1 MVVKSYLAQ
10 GKKYIFGFLKCIDE
24 FYNKYFKYI
33 LTAWTILVF
42 ISIIFK
48 CATLLLVLTT
58 FLWLNNIMYAFKKP
72 YERVLFLLFHGTFF
86 VFLLCRPLIAL
97 VTTENWIE
105 FQINNYGA
113 TNDSVFR
120 VVYCLVISLLSMRI
134 GAEWFEKSTRK
145 IRLSKLAFPFQNKV
159 MKIRFD
165 SQTVKIVR
173 GLTLTL
179 FVISLIFRMIL
190 EIEKIV
196 YIMGHSYVQLYSEF
210 ETSMPY
216 IVYVVSSF
224 LPYAMSAYLATL
236 PSKFAS
242 SMVLGG
248 YILTTIPT
256 TLGGERSKIVLSV
269 CLTFVYFVFRDFYD
283 SEKKWIGKTE
293 KIIIAC
299 VTVVGIVLLGAMNY
313 LREDSSIQMNVFE
326 LTTDFFFKQG
336 VTFSWVCAGM
346 AQIGILR
353 NMGVINYTLGSLL
366 DYLLHGSVAQL
377 LFNAAAIPSNNNMAQ
392 ITMGNQMSHHLSYV
406 VMGSERYLEGH
417 GTGSSYILELYADF
431 DLLGIALF
439 SVVLGIFLVWILT
452 AMKKSFI
459 IRGCALCAVST
470 LLLMPR
476 SNTVD
481 FISFLWRIPFWI
493 TVVYVI
499 AGVLLIKCFS
509 KKDFK
514 K

>member
-1 MVVKSYLAQ
+1 MVVKSYLTQ
-10 GKKYIFGFLKCIDE
+10 GKKHIFDFLKRIDE

-58 FLWLNNIMYAFKKP
+58 FLWLNNIMYALKKP

-113 TNDSVFR
+113 TSDSVFR
-120 VVYCLVISLLSMRI
+120 VVYCLVISLISMRI
-134 GAEWFEKSTRK
+134 GAEWFENSTQKVRLQKLKKVIHGK
-145 IRLSKLAFPFQNKV
+145 IQGV
-159 MKIRFD
+159 DFD
-165 SQTVKIVR
+165 LQTTKNVR
-173 GLTLTL
+173 YLTLIL
-179 FVISLIFRMIL
+179 FLVSLVFRMIL

-196 YIMGHSYVQLYSEF
+196 YIMGHSYLQLYSEF
-210 ETSMPY
+210 ETSTPY
-216 IVYVVSSF
+216 IFYVISSF
-224 LPYAMSAYLATL
+224 FPYAMSAYLATF
-236 PSKFAS
+236 PSKLAS
-242 SMVLGG
+242 SLVLGG

-256 TLGGERSKIVLSV
+256 ALGGERSRIVLSV
-269 CLTFVYFVFRDFYD
+269 CLTFVYFVFRDFCGPK
-283 SEKKWIGKTE
+283 KKWIGKTE

-299 VTVVGIVLLGAMNY
+299 VTVVGIILMGAMNY

-346 AQIGILR
+346 AQIGTLR

-377 LFNAAAIPSNNNMAQ
+377 FFNAAAIPSNNNMAQ
-392 ITMGNQMSHHLSYV
+392 ITMGNQMSHHLSYI

-417 GTGSSYILELYADF
+417 GTGSSYILELYTDF

-459 IRGCALCAVST
+459 IRVCALCAVST

-476 SNTVD
+476 SSTVD
-481 FISFLWRIPFWI
+481 FISFLWRIPFWL

-499 AGVLLIKCFS
+499 VGAFLIKCFS
-509 KKDFK
+509 K
-514 K
+514 